1 MAKIMNPSVSDEELQ
16 LKKRARRRLVGA
28 IVLVL
33 LAVIFLPLVLEKE
46 PKPVGQDINIQI
58 PPQDANGNFNSKIVP
73 VPDNPVTAVSPV
85 QPVQKPAV
93 VIPKTVETALAPKQD
108 EKVEKVKESEPVEPK
123 SVAAAPEKPKKTQ
136 PAPKPKTAKTGFVVQ
151 LATFSDP
158 ENAKQLQAKL
168 TAAGFKSYTEILKTA
183 KGHTTRV
190 RVGPFATRQAA
201 EETRDKLKA
210 KDFQGIVTSAK

>member
-58 PPQDANGNFNSKIVP
+58 PPQDANGSFNSKIVP
-73 VPDNPVTAVSPV
+73 VPDNPVPAVSPV

-93 VIPKTVETALAPKQD
+93 VTPKTVETALAPKQD
-108 EKVEKVKESEPVEPK
+108 EKVKETPPAVEPK
-123 SVAAAPEKPKKTQ
+123 PVAVAPEKPKKTQ

-183 KGHTTRV
+183 KGNTTRV
-190 RVGPFATRQAA
+190 RVGPYATRQAA
-201 EETRDKLKA
+201 EEMRDKLKA
-210 KDFQGIVTSAK
+210 KDFQGIVASVK